1 MIIIRNQ
8 DLKPFILVSIK
19 FRRAVKHE
27 YDRSQNRRSAQFE
40 ATLADNNMSDV
51 ADISDT
57 YWESCNSYV
66 RSFVTF
72 DEQLQHRLP
81 PQMVK
86 LELLANRQLST
97 EQRSHYI

>member
-1 MIIIRNQ
+1 MSMIDPRTEDQHSLRPLWLIII
-8 DLKPFILVSIK
+8 
-19 FRRAVKHE
+19 
-27 YDRSQNRRSAQFE
+27 
-40 ATLADNNMSDV
+40 MSDV
-51 ADISDT
+51 ADMSDT

-97 EQRSHYI
+97 EQRS